1 MVGIL
6 QTIRQL
12 LGYSL
17 LAILLFSNPVGWY
30 FIYLLFSIN
39 KDTVAYDLWLAID
52 RIFCRICHGTHR
64 RTISGWTGQWQH
76 LNKRYHHQA
85 KVIDWLALKIANDK
99 NHCHQAYLWELKQGW
114 V

>member
-1 MVGIL
+1 MISIL

-17 LAILLFSNPVGWY
+17 LAIVLFSNPVGWY

-52 RIFCRICHGTHR
+52 RIFCRICHGTR
-64 RTISGWTGQWQH
+64 KRTISGWTGQWQYQS
-76 LNKRYHHQA
+76 KRYYYQA
-85 KVIDWLALKIANDK
+85 KVINWLLFKATGEK
-99 NHCHQAYLWELKQGW
+99 NHSENAYVWELKKGY